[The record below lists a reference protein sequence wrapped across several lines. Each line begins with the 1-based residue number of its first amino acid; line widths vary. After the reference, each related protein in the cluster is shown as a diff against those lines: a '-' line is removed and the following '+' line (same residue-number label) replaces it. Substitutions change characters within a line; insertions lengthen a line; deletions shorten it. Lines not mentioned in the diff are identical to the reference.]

1 MFHMMYHISCG
12 SDVDT
17 KVKLRALLTDSHI
30 YIYIFNLS
38 LSTFSLPLISFLIH
52 PSNHSLDTY
61 RRETK
66 IH

>member
-30 YIYIFNLS
+30 YIYLTS
-38 LSTFSLPLISFLIH
+38 PYLPFLCHSFLIH

-66 IH
+66 IY